1 MSTGEH
7 EPEKPA
13 DGNSSMARHDT
24 GAAGG
29 RAPATDTGQGGA
41 QHGLRGGAG
50 SRGVG
55 GGATQAPG
63 SATGFIETSRGILSY
78 LDLAPL
84 LADRIAEVEVGIAG
98 NRYADL
104 PLDEY
109 LILALHRDIAA
120 ELVPS
125 IGGRWRQTDVQ
136 VGAHE
141 PPPYQRVPELMR
153 AYALDLNARLEGIET
168 HDDARLLETLA
179 FAEGRLLGIHPFA
192 DFNGRATRV
201 FLSEL
206 LRRLN
211 LPAIDPTPD
220 PGAATQH
227 YLAAL
232 DAADRR
238 DWEPLKMTWG
248 ERFEL

>member
-7 EPEKPA
+7 ELENPA
-13 DGNSSMARHDT
+13 GGDTSMARPDS
-24 GAAGG
+24 GAAAG
-29 RAPATDTGQGGA
+29 RTSATDTGQGGA

-50 SRGVG
+50 SQGLG
-55 GGATQAPG
+55 GGATKTLGA
-63 SATGFIETSRGILSY
+63 ATRFVETSRGILSY

-84 LADRIAEVEVGIAG
+84 LADGVADVEAGIAR

-109 LILALHRDIAA
+109 LILALHSDIAA

-125 IGGRWRQTDVQ
+125 IGGRWRKTNVQ
-136 VGAHE
+136 IGAHE
-141 PPPYQRVPELMR
+141 PPPHQRVPELMR
-153 AYALDLNARLEGIET
+153 SYALDLKARMEDIEGQ
-168 HDDARLLETLA
+168 DDDRLLETLA
-179 FAEGRLLGIHPFA
+179 FAEGRLLSIHPFA
-192 DFNGRATRV
+192 DFNGRVTRV

-211 LPAIDPTPD
+211 LPAIDPTPEVG
-220 PGAATQH
+220 PGTRH

-232 DAADRR
+232 AAADCN
-238 DWEPLKMTWG
+238 DLAPLKTIWD

>member
-7 EPEKPA
+7 ESKNPA
-13 DGNSSMARHDT
+13 GGNSSMARADS

-29 RAPATDTGQGGA
+29 GTPAPDTNQGGA

-50 SRGVG
+50 SRRVG
-55 GGATQAPG
+55 GGAKQALG
-63 SATGFIETSRGILSY
+63 AATRFVETCRGILSY

-84 LADRIAEVEVGIAG
+84 LADRVADVEAGIAR

-104 PLDEY
+104 LLDEY
-109 LILALHRDIAA
+109 LILALHSDIAA

-125 IGGRWRQTDVQ
+125 IGGRWRQTNVQ

-141 PPPYQRVPELMR
+141 PPPYHRVPELMR
-153 AYALDLNARLEGIET
+153 AYALDLHARLEGIEAQ
-168 HDDARLLETLA
+168 DDDRLLETLA

-192 DFNGRATRV
+192 DFNGRVTRV

-211 LPAIDPTPD
+211 LPAIDPTPEVG
-220 PGAATQH
+220 PGTRQ

-232 DAADRR
+232 AAADCN
-238 DWEPLKMTWG
+238 DLVPLKTIWG
-248 ERFEL
+248 ERLEL

>member
-1 MSTGEH
+1 M
-7 EPEKPA
+7 
-13 DGNSSMARHDT
+13 
-24 GAAGG
+24 
-29 RAPATDTGQGGA
+29 
-41 QHGLRGGAG
+41 
-50 SRGVG
+50 
-55 GGATQAPG
+55 
-63 SATGFIETSRGILSY
+63 
-78 LDLAPL
+78 
-84 LADRIAEVEVGIAG
+84 LADRVADVEAGIAR

-109 LILALHRDIAA
+109 LILALHSDIAA

-125 IGGRWRQTDVQ
+125 IGGRWRLTNVQ

-141 PPPYQRVPELMR
+141 PPPHHRVPELMR
-153 AYALDLNARLEGIET
+153 AYALDLKARMEDIEGQ
-168 HDDARLLETLA
+168 DGVRLLETLA

-220 PGAATQH
+220 PGPSTQR

-232 DAADRR
+232 AAADRN
-238 DWEPLKMTWG
+238 DWEPLKMIWN
-248 ERFEL
+248 ERFEFCNFLGVEP